1 MNRCLI
7 MITTSFP
14 FTSGE
19 PYLETE
25 LPYAAQSFDR
35 VLLFTIGLD
44 RGAQLRYTDIPQN
57 VIVCNPSKGSAK
69 KAKLLDL
76 IHGLPALFRFG
87 KKYKSEAAATGR
99 SPLKRLFAGYLISRS
114 ERHCN
119 EIYNCISD
127 IDFSVFDEVVLYG
140 YWLFA
145 AAATAVLLKEKIY
158 SLGAKKVR
166 VISRAHSYDVY
177 EYANRLNFLP
187 LRCFLLKNLDGVY
200 TCSENGRE
208 YILKKHPEYS
218 DKISVSYLGTEGG
231 IFTKGSDDGVFR
243 ILTCSRTIPLKRLDR
258 LVRALAL
265 LDGKGLK
272 LSWTHIGDGPSL
284 DEIKLLADEKLGF
297 MNVSFKGEMAHD
309 DVIDYMR
316 ENTFDLFV
324 NVSQREGLPVSV
336 MEAIS
341 FGIVCAV
348 TDVGGCR
355 EIITDGVNGF
365 VLPSDV
371 SDEELSRC
379 IFCASQKDLSEMRR
393 NAFDIWQKKFT
404 ASKNYSGFINKTGN
418 I

>member
-1 MNRCLI
+1 M
-7 MITTSFP
+7 
-14 FTSGE
+14 
-19 PYLETE
+19 
-25 LPYAAQSFDR
+25 
-35 VLLFTIGLD
+35 
-44 RGAQLRYTDIPQN
+44 
-57 VIVCNPSKGSAK
+57 
-69 KAKLLDL
+69 
-76 IHGLPALFRFG
+76 
-87 KKYKSEAAATGR
+87 
-99 SPLKRLFAGYLISRS
+99 
-114 ERHCN
+114 
-119 EIYNCISD
+119 
-127 IDFSVFDEVVLYG
+127 
-140 YWLFA
+140 
-145 AAATAVLLKEKIY
+145 
-158 SLGAKKVR
+158 
-166 VISRAHSYDVY
+166 Y

-258 LVRALAL
+258 LVRALVL

-365 VLPSDV
+365 VLPCDV